1 MPETLLGLSETR
13 VVMARWQVA
22 RRGIREVLFRVPRPI
37 SLSISDFSYTPALQN
52 PLRGLSCHGLLRQT
66 YSIQIVCY

>member
-22 RRGIREVLFRVPRPI
+22 RRGIRELELQVEVLFPRPI

-52 PLRGLSCHGLLRQT
+52 PLRGLR
-66 YSIQIVCY
+66 